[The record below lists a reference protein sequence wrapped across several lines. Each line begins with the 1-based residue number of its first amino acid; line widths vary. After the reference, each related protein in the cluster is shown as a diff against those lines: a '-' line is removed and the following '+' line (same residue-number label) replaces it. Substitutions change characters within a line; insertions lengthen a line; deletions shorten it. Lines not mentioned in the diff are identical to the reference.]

1 MTTETFSIKTESFE
15 GPLDLL
21 LTLIEKRKLSI
32 SDVSL
37 AKITDDYIEHIKQN
51 ENASIKQNAHFILI
65 ASTLLLIKSKSLL
78 PNLELSDEEQHNI
91 EDLERRLKIFKIIKD
106 NEHNISDLFGKNP
119 SFLKEGNYEDV
130 AVFAP
135 PKNMS
140 LSVISEAIL
149 SIIKSLPKKEN
160 LPKKVVQK
168 IVSLEETIVNLTNRI
183 QKSISMSFKDFAN
196 VGKEEKVNIVVSFLA
211 MLELVKQGIIEVT
224 QNNHFG
230 DIEMQTKVFET
241 PNYS

>member
-1 MTTETFSIKTESFE
+1 MIAETFSIKTETFE

-32 SDVSL
+32 SEVSL
-37 AKITDDYIEHIKQN
+37 AKITDDYIEHIKN
-51 ENASIKQNAHFILI
+51 TGNVSMKQNAHFILI

-91 EDLERRLKIFKIIKD
+91 EDLERRLKIFKVIKD
-106 NEHNISDLFGKNP
+106 HEHNISDLFGINP
-119 SFLKEGNYEDV
+119 SFMKDGNFEEDV
-130 AVFAP
+130 VFAP
-135 PKNMS
+135 PKNFS
-140 LSVISEAIL
+140 LATIAESIL

-168 IVSLEETIVNLTNRI
+168 IVSLEETIVNLTQRI

-196 VGKEEKVNIVVSFLA
+196 VGKEEKVNVVVSFLA

>member
-1 MTTETFSIKTESFE
+1 MTTETFSIKTDSFE

-37 AKITDDYIEHIKQN
+37 AKITDDYIEHIKLN
-51 ENASIKQNAHFILI
+51 DSSSIKQNAHFILI

-78 PNLELSDEEQHNI
+78 PNLELSEDEQHNI
-91 EDLERRLKIFKIIKD
+91 EDLERRLKIFKVIKD
-106 NEHNISDLFGKNP
+106 SEHNISDLFCKNP
-119 SFLKEGNYEDV
+119 SFLKDGNYEDV
-130 AVFAP
+130 SVFAP
-135 PKNMS
+135 PKNLN

-149 SIIKSLPKKEN
+149 SIIKSLPKKEI
-160 LPKKVVQK
+160 LPKKIVQK
-168 IVSLEETIVNLTNRI
+168 IVSLEETIVTLTTRI
-183 QKSISMSFKDFAN
+183 QKSINMSFRDFAN
-196 VGKEEKVNIVVSFLA
+196 IGKEDKVNIVVSFLA

-230 DIEMQTKVFET
+230 DIEMQTKVFDT